1 MLFRSP
7 GVESLPSD
15 EIGVPVAICYRIF
28 HLGSAYDGQIV
39 KYLQPSGSV
48 SIPYLEIQRLVSE
61 LEVVEKVTTDPVA
74 QHYLA
79 PLLRL
84 LRQSSV
90 YPSCRLLCLER
101 KNAA

>member
-1 MLFRSP
+1 MSPRHQPLSRAFELNSFKLDHALWFRLAAPP

-61 LEVVEKVTTDPVA
+61 LEVVEKVTTDW
-74 QHYLA
+74 
-79 PLLRL
+79 
-84 LRQSSV
+84 S
-90 YPSCRLLCLER
+90 
-101 KNAA
+101 